1 MITFT
6 GIIAEQEL
14 EQLKYSLKEREGNML
29 ATLGERIYNEGREEG
44 MEKSRI
50 EVAKNMLAG
59 GLDVGQVAQF
69 SGFSVEEVR
78 LLAD

>member
-1 MITFT
+1 MKALPI
-6 GIIAEQEL
+6 
-14 EQLKYSLKEREGNML
+14 
-29 ATLGERIYNEGREEG
+29 GREEG
-44 MEKSRI
+44 MEKARI

-78 LLAD
+78 RLADLLK